1 MTVSRN
7 TSIDADEV
15 TARTSSL
22 EKQLSN
28 ASHASTVRDV
38 YTIEEPYPLQEISS
52 YREHIR
58 EQLPP
63 GILATRTLSIN
74 HYPSKNEDY
83 LATVNS
89 RAMDHPD
96 HEKQTT
102 MHYVNWDVNDP
113 ECPYN
118 WSASYRWFL
127 TILLAMLVVSA
138 AFGSSVITGRLNGVV
153 ESFGCSEEVAILQ
166 VSLMVFGFMIGPL
179 LWSPVCEILG
189 RKPVYIFALGIYT
202 IFNIPCAV
210 ARNIETVLVCR
221 FLSGFFASCC
231 LTLPAGSIAD
241 LFPAETRGSAI
252 AYFAAAPYAGP
263 VLGPIVGGWISV
275 GTQSW
280 RWIYWVNMI
289 FSGVMWVVVC
299 LLPETFHPVLL
310 AKRAK
315 RLRMETGDPTYVTIE
330 EEFPVPVSELVKANL
345 VRPFVFLTTEPILLL
360 MSAYIAVIY
369 ALLYAF
375 FFAYPIIFGGV
386 HHFNDGE
393 IGLTFIGI
401 LIGAAFALFVTP
413 MFEKRYLRTVAEK
426 NGKPAPEDRLPGMM
440 WAAPLI
446 PVSLFIFA
454 WTSFPWCHWIGPCI
468 SGIPYGFGMV
478 LIYYSAN
485 NYIIDCF
492 PRYVTSALAGKT
504 LIRSGSGAAFP
515 LFINQMYQRLGN
527 QWASTL
533 LAFISI
539 LILPIPFFFYKWGP
553 SIRARS
559 KNAS

>member
-1 MTVSRN
+1 MTVPRN
-7 TSIDADEV
+7 TSTDADEA
-15 TARTSSL
+15 TAKTSSL

-38 YTIEEPYPLQEISS
+38 YTIEEPYPLQEVAS

-63 GILATRTLSIN
+63 GILATKTLSMH
-74 HYPSKNEDY
+74 HYPSNNNEDY

-102 MHYVNWDVNDP
+102 MHYVNWEVNDP

-118 WSASYRWFL
+118 WSAGYRWFL

-153 ESFGCSEEVAILQ
+153 EDFGCSEEVAILQ

-189 RKPVYIFALGIYT
+189 RKPVYIFALGVYT

-210 ARNIETVLVCR
+210 ATNIETVLVSR
-221 FLSGFFASCC
+221 FFSGFFASCC

-241 LFPAETRGSAI
+241 LFPTETRGNAI

-263 VLGPIVGGWISV
+263 VLGPIVGGWISI

-280 RWIYWVNMI
+280 RWIYWVSTWLIKFSTWKLTNFFFFFKVNMI
-289 FSGVMWVVVC
+289 FSGVMWIVVC
-299 LLPETFHPVLL
+299 FLPETFHPVLL

-345 VRPFVFLTTEPILLL
+345 LRPFVFLTTEPILLL

-375 FFAYPIIFGGV
+375 FFAYPIIFEGV
-386 HHFNDGE
+386 YHFNEGE
-393 IGLTFIGI
+393 VGLTFIGI
-401 LIGAAFALFVTP
+401 LIGAALALFVTP
-413 MFEKRYLRTVAEK
+413 LFEKRYLKVVEEK
-426 NGKPAPEDRLPGMM
+426 NGKPAPEDRLPGSM

-504 LIRSGSGAAFP
+504 LIRSGTGAAFP
-515 LFINQMYQRLGN
+515 LFINQMYATLGN

-533 LAFISI
+533 LAFVS
-539 LILPIPFFFYKWGP
+539 G
-553 SIRARS
+553 
-559 KNAS
+559 